1 MQYVGGKQKSGGQH
15 IARILNESCPQ
26 GGTIYEPMCG
36 GLSVTYRLKHPVIAS
51 DACVH
56 LMALHRAVQEG
67 WEPPEVSKDLW
78 LECKERAERSYAD
91 PLVGFMGYG
100 CSYTGSWFGSY
111 VDKYKYTK
119 RVVPAAQA
127 AIDSLRKKISKCHDV
142 TFVRGR
148 DYGVTPDKGITYCDI
163 PYEGTKGYPSVG
175 PFNHE
180 AFFEWALQRQTP
192 ILISEQSEP
201 RQGFVEVCSWG
212 RQNRLA
218 TSSKTRRL
226 ERLLTPSKWASFWR
240 VTL

>member
-111 VDKYKYTK
+111 ASGDAPSTITY
-119 RVVPAAQA
+119 PADEQWGT
-127 AIDSLRKKISKCHDV
+127 IDSFALPGNWMI
-142 TFVRGR
+142 RGIAS
-148 DYGVTPDKGITYCDI
+148 T
-163 PYEGTKGYPSVG
+163 SVA
-175 PFNHE
+175 NHC
-180 AFFEWALQRQTP
+180 ASGDLSWV
-192 ILISEQSEP
+192 SVWQSSGSSSAGGSS
-201 RQGFVEVCSWG
+201 QGAG
-212 RQNRLA
+212 RRPAWLGGLCGSDGA
-218 TSSKTRRL
+218 GL
-226 ERLLTPSKWASFWR
+226 
-240 VTL
+240 